1 MPSALG
7 MVAWIIMAPEML
19 AKASRS
25 LPWRTQISA
34 FMISGSS
41 VATGASSS
49 AARCGEAPMAT
60 PSVSIWLT
68 NTCDAPAITTS
79 ASTVCAMAQDSAG
92 SVSRGR
98 SLSGSRSSLARLS
111 SSLLSSRFT

>member
-41 VATGASSS
+41 VATGASS

-79 ASTVCAMAQDSAG
+79 ASTVCVMAQDSAG
-92 SVSRGR
+92 SVSRGAA
-98 SLSGSRSSLARLS
+98 SGSRSSLARLS

>member
-1 MPSALG
+1 MKMPSALG

-79 ASTVCAMAQDSAG
+79 ASTVCVMAQDSAG
-92 SVSRGR
+92 SVSRG
-98 SLSGSRSSLARLS
+98 AA
-111 SSLLSSRFT
+111 